1 MIQSFNSWRQ
11 INEAIA
17 SGSDK
22 YLNTSTGKK
31 VKITYKVQSPTKFI
45 MKLINYDDIISGN
58 LLTQEGINSIT
69 SFLNGEPAF
78 TREIG
83 QFTDIF
89 FNNKFIV
96 YKIMA
101 DGSILGRT
109 KQKIQFTI
117 ERRLDGTGNP
127 LHPGVPATTKFID
140 SESFESL
147 SKLAP
152 QVLQQIVA
160 AAQNT
165 QLEDPVPD
173 KQEVPTS
180 NADTASLKGKKFA
193 YTMRTNSKLYLMTFN
208 ESGNLIA
215 TTKDRSKPDGEVSY
229 SKAESKVLWNTAL
242 DDAFSKDAKLSK
254 ELNAPLFH
262 DMEITNTYD
271 KDFFTKIFT
280 DSAFRDKILKEYE
293 SEGGDINAESIKNFL
308 YYKNG
313 NPIFGDSPTPPGVEG
328 SGETTDPAKIAAI
341 TQQLQAVK
349 QNWQQTAQ
357 K

>member
-1 MIQSFNSWRQ
+1 MIQSFNSWSQ

-17 SGSDK
+17 SGSEK

-45 MKLINYDDIISGN
+45 MKLINYDDVISGN
-58 LLTQEGINSIT
+58 LLTQEGINAIT

-83 QFTDIF
+83 QFTEIF
-89 FNNKFIV
+89 FSDKFIV

-117 ERRLDGTGNP
+117 EKRLDGNGQP
-127 LHPGVPATTKFID
+127 LHPGVTAATKFID
-140 SESFESL
+140 SESFEAL

-152 QVLQQIVA
+152 QVIQQIVNT
-160 AAQNT
+160 AQST
-165 QLEDPVPD
+165 QLEDPTPD
-173 KQEVPTS
+173 TQEVPT
-180 NADTASLKGKKFA
+180 NTETAPLKGKKFQ
-193 YTMRTNSKLYLMTFN
+193 YTMRTNSKLYLMEFT
-208 ESGNLIA
+208 ETGNLKA
-215 TTKDRSKPDGEVSY
+215 RTKDRSKPDGEVAY
-229 SKAESKVLWNTAL
+229 SKAESKVLWNTDL
-242 DDAFSKDAKLSK
+242 DDAVSKDAKLSK

-280 DSAFRDKILKEYE
+280 DPTFRDKIIKEYE
-293 SEGGDINAESIKNFL
+293 GEGGGINAESIKNFL

-328 SGETTDPAKIAAI
+328 GSETDPAKISAI
-341 TQQLQAVK
+341 TQQLQAVQQK
-349 QNWQQTAQ
+349 WQQSAQ